1 MTLSPLTPRRRSK
14 HTKARSNL
22 PEKEGTPESD
32 QIPGASEK
40 SNYYYKRRTRSVGRG
55 EREQLVLT
63 RIPGCRGRGRRRRA
77 RRRAWGGR
85 ATPSCARRRRARRPR
100 RRWRRQGRGGGGRRA
115 RWTAPWLGSRSRARV
130 RGLSA
135 EAQRRREW
143 ISSRLLASRVRL
155 GGREKRDKGRGKF
168 LWRRKRASGR
178 CGGRP

>member
-1 MTLSPLTPRRRSK
+1 MQRKKLDL
-14 HTKARSNL
+14 
-22 PEKEGTPESD
+22 
-32 QIPGASEK
+32 GASPPPPPRPAASPPPEPP
-40 SNYYYKRRTRSVGRG
+40 
-55 EREQLVLT
+55 LT

-85 ATPSCARRRRARRPR
+85 ATPSCARRRRACRPR

-115 RWTAPWLGSRSRARV
+115 RGTAPWLGSRSRARV

-168 LWRRKRASGR
+168 LWRRKGTVGDVGSTVSFETYSQL
-178 CGGRP
+178 